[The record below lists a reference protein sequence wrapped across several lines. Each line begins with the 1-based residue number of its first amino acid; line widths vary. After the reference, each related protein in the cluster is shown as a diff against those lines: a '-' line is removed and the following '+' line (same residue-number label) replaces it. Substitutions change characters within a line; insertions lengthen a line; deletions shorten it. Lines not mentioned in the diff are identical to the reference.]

1 MARAIYC
8 EQHGKIKPTHPEDA
22 ARGLF
27 QRYTR
32 GTALYGMVCDMC
44 GADIAQGAQAV
55 AWCQPDTMTKWEHEF
70 LDVTAKKHEFI

>member
-1 MARAIYC
+1 MSRAIYC

-32 GTALYGMVCDMC
+32 GSAKFAMVCDMC
-44 GADIAQGAQAV
+44 GVDLPTGASAV
-55 AWCQPDTMTKWEHEF
+55 AWCQPDTMERWEHEYINSHS
-70 LDVTAKKHEFI
+70 AA